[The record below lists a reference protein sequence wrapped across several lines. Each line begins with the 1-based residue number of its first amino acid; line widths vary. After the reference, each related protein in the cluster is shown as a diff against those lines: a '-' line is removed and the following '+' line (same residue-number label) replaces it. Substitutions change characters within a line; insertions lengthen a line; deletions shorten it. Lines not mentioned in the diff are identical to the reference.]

1 MADIEKIAPFI
12 LHFEAGVPKHY
23 LGQEPRAIFERA
35 RKTGL
40 ANDPDDRGG
49 LTMCGVTYST
59 YAAWCN
65 KKKRK
70 ASEAGLKML
79 QYEEWLDILKMMFWD
94 RWQADRILNQSL
106 ANILVDWVWASGIT
120 GIKRPQRILGT
131 TADGI
136 VGNITLSAVNGMDP
150 KELFDKFHA
159 DRLKHFDEICA
170 KSPSQKKFLKGWRR
184 RVNAITYGGFNYD
197 V

>member
-1 MADIEKIAPFI
+1 MANIEKIVPFI

-23 LGQEPRAIFERA
+23 LNQEPSGIFEHA

-40 ANDPDDRGG
+40 ANDPDDSGG
-49 LTMCGVTYST
+49 LTMCGVTYAT

-65 KKKRK
+65 RKKRK
-70 ASEAGLKML
+70 ASETGLKML
-79 QYEEWLDILKMMFWD
+79 QYEEWLDILKTMFWD

-120 GIKRPQRILGT
+120 GIKRPQRILGV

-136 VGNITLSAVNGMDP
+136 VGNITLSAVNGLNP
-150 KELFDKFHA
+150 VELFNKFHA

-170 KSPSQKKFLKGWRR
+170 KIPSQKKFLKGWRR
-184 RVNAITYGGFNYD
+184 RVTAITYGGFNYE
-197 V
+197 